1 MFWMHAIFSESASE
15 WVQARSSTLQ
25 HKAAGIRG
33 ITIIDVSRI
42 VWSDLSGP
50 SAENDTRVWSVN
62 YAIICDVYTEIRLRC
77 LLRDLL
83 P

>member
-33 ITIIDVSRI
+33 ITIMMCRI
-42 VWSDLSGP
+42 VIVVWSVSGAISLDP
-50 SAENDTRVWSVN
+50 LASAENDTRVWSVN
-62 YAIICDVYTEIRLRC
+62 YAIICDVY
-77 LLRDLL
+77 
-83 P
+83 

>member
-1 MFWMHAIFSESASE
+1 MFWMHANFSESASE

-33 ITIIDVSRI
+33 ITIMMCRI
-42 VWSDLSGP
+42 VIRVERSLRAPWRLDPLA

-62 YAIICDVYTEIRLRC
+62 YAIICDVY
-77 LLRDLL
+77 
-83 P
+83 

>member
-33 ITIIDVSRI
+33 ITIMMCRI
-42 VWSDLSGP
+42 VIRVERSLSGP
-50 SAENDTRVWSVN
+50 LSPLQRMTHG
-62 YAIICDVYTEIRLRC
+62 YGRLIMR
-77 LLRDLL
+77 
-83 P
+83 